1 MRLPTPPHEP
11 AQISVVAMI
20 DVLFAILTFFI
31 VSSLSLSQNKGVPVN
46 LPAAGNSQTPAQTKI
61 IVSLNDRS
69 ELSVNRQPTSI
80 EELANQVRAV
90 MKQELPGQAAPS
102 KSNPTTIIINADEQS
117 GHGQVTQIMDKI
129 RQVPNIKIAIA
140 TKQR

>member
-46 LPAAGNSQTPAQTKI
+46 LPAAGHSQTPAQTKI

-90 MKQELPGQAAPS
+90 IKRELPGQAAPS
-102 KSNPTTIIINADEQS
+102 KVNPTTIIINADERS